1 MSRWKT
7 PLVLSLAAALFL
19 GACTAQPVSTTAT
32 PETPSTAMV
41 RDATSVDED
50 EATPVETQI
59 LRANLATI
67 PESTLTQEE
76 IDGLVWMREEEK
88 LARDV
93 YLAMYDLWGL
103 RVFSNIASSE
113 QTHMDA
119 VLQLLDRYDIVDPA
133 ANTSPGEFMNP
144 DLQLLYDDLIAQGNQ
159 SLEAAL
165 TVGATIEDLDIADL
179 QQRATDTPDIALVY
193 ANLEKGSRNHMRAF
207 VRNLDQRGVAYS
219 PVYISQADFDAIVSS
234 SMQQGAGS

>member
-1 MSRWKT
+1 
-7 PLVLSLAAALFL
+7 
-19 GACTAQPVSTTAT
+19 
-32 PETPSTAMV
+32 
-41 RDATSVDED
+41 
-50 EATPVETQI
+50 
-59 LRANLATI
+59 
-67 PESTLTQEE
+67 
-76 IDGLVWMREEEK
+76 
-88 LARDV
+88 
-93 YLAMYDLWGL
+93 
-103 RVFSNIASSE
+103 
-113 QTHMDA
+113 
-119 VLQLLDRYDIVDPA
+119 
-133 ANTSPGEFMNP
+133 MNP